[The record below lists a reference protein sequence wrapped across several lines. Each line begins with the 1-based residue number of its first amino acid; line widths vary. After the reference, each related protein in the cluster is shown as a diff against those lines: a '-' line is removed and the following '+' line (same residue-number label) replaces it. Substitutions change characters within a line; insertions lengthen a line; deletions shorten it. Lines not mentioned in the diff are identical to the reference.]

1 MSSDS
6 PAPMSILRHR
16 PFLIYW
22 FSRVSTTIAFQML
35 GVAVGWQMY
44 ALTGNPFDLGLVGLF
59 QFLPAAFLM
68 LFAGQIADR
77 YDRRRILQLCLLVGG
92 LGCATL
98 LVGSATGWISKE
110 FILAAVFLVGAGRAF
125 EQPALHSI
133 LPVIVPTP
141 LFPRA
146 VAGASSAT
154 QAATIS
160 GPAIGGFLYAIG
172 PNVVYGACFGLYVA
186 AAALL
191 FFLVVPRVISIRQPM
206 TLKMFFGGISYI
218 RGNHVV
224 LGVISLDLFAVL
236 LGAATGLLPIFARD
250 VFAAGPSGLGILR
263 AAPALGALT
272 MMMVLVRWQLTRN
285 VGRTMF
291 AIVACYGLSTI
302 AFALSTS
309 FVVALI
315 VLAVLGA
322 SDAVGVVIRQTLV
335 QLETPDEVRGR
346 VTAVNS
352 LFVSASNQLGD
363 FRAGTMAAWLGA
375 APAVLLG
382 GVGTLLV
389 ALMWIKVFPE
399 LYRLNTF
406 PAPPSTR

>member
-1 MSSDS
+1 MSSDDA
-6 PAPMSILRHR
+6 APTSILRHR
-16 PFLIYW
+16 PFVIYW
-22 FSRVSTTIAFQML
+22 CARVSTTVAFQML
-35 GVAVGWQMY
+35 GVAVGWQLY
-44 ALTGNPFDLGLVGLF
+44 ALTGSAFDLGLVGLF

-77 YDRRRILQLCLLVGG
+77 YDRRRILQLCLIVQG
-92 LGCATL
+92 LGGAAL
-98 LVGSATGWISKE
+98 FVGSATSWINKE
-110 FILAAVFLVGAGRAF
+110 FILAAVFLVGAGRSF
-125 EQPALHSI
+125 EQPSIHAI
-133 LPVIVPTP
+133 LPAIVPTL

-154 QAATIS
+154 QVATIT
-160 GPAIGGFLYAIG
+160 GPALGGFLYALG
-172 PNVVYGACFGLYVA
+172 SNVVYGACVSLYVLA
-186 AAALL
+186 AASLI
-191 FFLVVPRVISIRQPM
+191 FLSVPRVVSARPPM

-218 RGNHVV
+218 RGNPVV

-250 VFAAGPSGLGILR
+250 IFEVGPSGLGILR
-263 AAPALGALT
+263 AAPALGALV
-272 MMMVLVRWQLTRN
+272 MMLVLVRWSLTRN

-315 VLAVLGA
+315 ALAVLGA

-352 LFVSASNQLGD
+352 LFVTASNQLGD
-363 FRAGTMAAWLGA
+363 FRAGSVAAWLGA
-375 APAVLLG
+375 GPAVLLG
-382 GVGTLLV
+382 GLGTLLV
-389 ALMWIKVFPE
+389 ALVWIKAFPQ

-406 PAPPSTR
+406 PVPPSGR

>member
-1 MSSDS
+1 MNSDDA
-6 PAPMSILRHR
+6 APTSILRHP
-16 PFLIYW
+16 PFVIYW
-22 FSRVSTTIAFQML
+22 CSRVATTIAFQML

-44 ALTGNPFDLGLVGLF
+44 ALTGSAFDLGLVGLF
-59 QFLPAAFLM
+59 QFLPAAMLM

-77 YDRRRILQLCLLVGG
+77 YDRRRILQLCLLVGA

-98 LVGSATGWISKE
+98 LVGAATGWISKE

-125 EQPALHSI
+125 EQPSLHSI
-133 LPVIVPTP
+133 LPAIVPTA

-154 QAATIS
+154 QAATIT
-160 GPAIGGFLYAIG
+160 GPALGGFLYALG
-172 PNVVYGACFGLYVA
+172 PNVVYGACFGLYVL

-191 FFLVVPRVISIRQPM
+191 IFLTVPRIMSARPPM
-206 TLKMFFGGISYI
+206 TLKMFFGGIAYI
-218 RGNHVV
+218 RSNPVV
-224 LGVISLDLFAVL
+224 LGVITLDLFAVL

-250 VFAAGPSGLGILR
+250 VFSVGPSGLGILR

-272 MMMVLVRWQLTRN
+272 MMMVLVRWTLARN

-291 AIVACYGLSTI
+291 AIVACYGLATI

-309 FVVALI
+309 FVMALI
-315 VLAVLGA
+315 ALAVLGA

-363 FRAGTMAAWLGA
+363 FRAGTVAAWLGA
-375 APAVLLG
+375 VPAVMLG
-382 GVGTLLV
+382 GIGTLFV
-389 ALMWIKVFPE
+389 AALWIKAFPQ

-406 PAPPSTR
+406 PTPPAAR